1 MQNNHCVAV
10 KVVTAKNV
18 EVVRKVRNSK
28 FSYKVRGIEDNFEE
42 ITGLVKED
50 MEKVKIIHESDELE
64 KVRLPNFMRL
74 KAKDK
79 A

>member
-1 MQNNHCVAV
+1 MAV
-10 KVVTAKNV
+10 KVITAKNV

-28 FSYKVRGIEDNFEE
+28 YQYKVRGIEDNFEE
-42 ITGLVKED
+42 ITSLVKED
-50 MEKVKIIHESDELE
+50 MEKIKILHESDELE

>member
-1 MQNNHCVAV
+1 M
-10 KVVTAKNV
+10 KVITAKNV

-28 FSYKVRGIEDNFEE
+28 YQYKVRGIEDNFEE
-42 ITGLVKED
+42 ITSLVKED
-50 MEKVKIIHESDELE
+50 MEKIKILHESDELE